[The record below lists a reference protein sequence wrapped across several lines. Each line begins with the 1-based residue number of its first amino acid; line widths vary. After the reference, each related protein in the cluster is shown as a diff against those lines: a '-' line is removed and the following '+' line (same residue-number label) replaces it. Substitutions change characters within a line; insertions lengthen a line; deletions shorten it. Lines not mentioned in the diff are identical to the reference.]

1 MSCKSTTKNLN
12 TQIICGNICIFE
24 KIVVLLH
31 PIFKKFE
38 IRNYKLNKAMYIFLT
53 ILIVIAA
60 ILLTLLVL
68 VQNSKGGGL
77 AAGFASGNQVMGA
90 PKTADFLEKAT
101 WTLVALIV
109 AFSIAAVGFSKGQ
122 HESAEEQSAIV
133 VDEAPAAPAPA
144 AELPAEPA
152 E

>member
-1 MSCKSTTKNLN
+1 
-12 TQIICGNICIFE
+12 
-24 KIVVLLH
+24 
-31 PIFKKFE
+31 
-38 IRNYKLNKAMYIFLT
+38 MYIFIT

-90 PKTADFLEKAT
+90 PRTADFLEKAT
-101 WTLVALIV
+101 WSLIAFIV
-109 AFSIAAVGFSKGQ
+109 VFSIAAVGFSKGQ
-122 HESAEEQSAIV
+122 ETVQESAIEVEA
-133 VDEAPAAPAPA
+133 APAAQAPA
-144 AELPAEPA
+144 AEFPAESA

>member
-1 MSCKSTTKNLN
+1 
-12 TQIICGNICIFE
+12 
-24 KIVVLLH
+24 
-31 PIFKKFE
+31 
-38 IRNYKLNKAMYIFLT
+38 MYIFIT

-101 WTLVALIV
+101 WTLIALIV
-109 AFSIAAVGFSKGQ
+109 VLSIAAVGFNNGRQ
-122 HESAEEQSAIV
+122 VSADQQSAIEV
-133 VDEAPAAPAPA
+133 EAAAPA
-144 AELPAEPA
+144 AELPVEG

>member
-1 MSCKSTTKNLN
+1 
-12 TQIICGNICIFE
+12 
-24 KIVVLLH
+24 
-31 PIFKKFE
+31 
-38 IRNYKLNKAMYIFLT
+38 MYIFIT
-53 ILIVIAA
+53 VLIVIAA

-101 WTLVALIV
+101 WTIIALIV
-109 AFSIAAVGFSKGQ
+109 FFSIAAVGFSAGQ
-122 HESAEEQSAIV
+122 KAAVVEESAIV
-133 VDEAPAAPAPA
+133 VDEPAAPAPA

-152 E
+152 EPAE

>member
-1 MSCKSTTKNLN
+1 
-12 TQIICGNICIFE
+12 
-24 KIVVLLH
+24 
-31 PIFKKFE
+31 
-38 IRNYKLNKAMYIFLT
+38 MYVFIT

-101 WTLVALIV
+101 WTLIAIIV
-109 AFSIAAVGFSKGQ
+109 FFSIAATGFVKGNQ
-122 HESAEEQSAIV
+122 MAAEQQSAIQV
-133 VDEAPAAPAPA
+133 EEAPAAQPA
-144 AELPAEPA
+144 AELPAEA

>member
-1 MSCKSTTKNLN
+1 
-12 TQIICGNICIFE
+12 
-24 KIVVLLH
+24 
-31 PIFKKFE
+31 
-38 IRNYKLNKAMYIFLT
+38 MYIFIT

-101 WTLVALIV
+101 WTLIALIV
-109 AFSIAAVGFSKGQ
+109 AFSIAAVGFNAGQ
-122 HESAEEQSAIV
+122 ERVADDQSAVQVEEI
-133 VDEAPAAPAPA
+133 APAP
-144 AELPAEPA
+144 EMPAEPA
-152 E
+152 EN

>member
-1 MSCKSTTKNLN
+1 
-12 TQIICGNICIFE
+12 
-24 KIVVLLH
+24 
-31 PIFKKFE
+31 
-38 IRNYKLNKAMYIFLT
+38 MYIFLT

-90 PKTADFLEKAT
+90 PRTADFLEKAT

-109 AFSIAAVGFSKGQ
+109 FFSIIAVGFNKGQ
-122 HESAEEQSAIV
+122 QIATEDQSAIV
-133 VDEAPAAPAPA
+133 VDEVPAAVAPVEEPA
-144 AELPAEPA
+144 AAE
-152 E
+152 

>member
-1 MSCKSTTKNLN
+1 
-12 TQIICGNICIFE
+12 
-24 KIVVLLH
+24 
-31 PIFKKFE
+31 
-38 IRNYKLNKAMYIFLT
+38 MYIFIT

-101 WTLVALIV
+101 WTLVALIIV
-109 AFSIAAVGFSKGQ
+109 FSIAAVGFSKGQ
-122 HESAEEQSAIV
+122 EVVNEEQSAIV
-133 VDEAPAAPAPA
+133 IDEAPAAPA
-144 AELPAEPA
+144 AELPVEG

>member
-1 MSCKSTTKNLN
+1 
-12 TQIICGNICIFE
+12 
-24 KIVVLLH
+24 
-31 PIFKKFE
+31 
-38 IRNYKLNKAMYIFLT
+38 MYIFIT

-101 WTLVALIV
+101 WTLIALMV
-109 AFSIAAVGFSKGQ
+109 AFSIAAVGFNAGQ
-122 HESAEEQSAIV
+122 RVSADDQSAV
-133 VDEAPAAPAPA
+133 QVEEVAPA
-144 AELPAEPA
+144 AEIPAEPA